1 MINIPENGKVRVQK
15 ANRAMYLPWHEAEN
29 YLKMGYTVYN
39 LSGEIIAE
47 PDTYKSELREARKEI
62 ARLTAELDTAKRENA
77 LLTRK
82 LKRSRGEVEK

>member
-15 ANRAMYLPWHEAEN
+15 ANRVMYLPWHEAET

-47 PDTYKSELREARKEI
+47 PDTYKSELKEARKEI
-62 ARLTAELDTAKRENA
+62 ARLTAELETAQREIA
-77 LLTRK
+77 RLTRK
-82 LKRSRGEVEK
+82 LNKVEGKSRK